1 MGINSHRN
9 LCSTS
14 QVKPIYWPLT
24 LNKTI
29 WLYIFGQA
37 SCGTFVISPFGMTA

>member
-9 LCSTS
+9 LCSTP
-14 QVKPIYWPLT
+14 QVNPIYWPPT

-29 WLYIFGQA
+29 WVYIFGQA
-37 SCGTFVISPFGMTA
+37 ICDTFVISPFVMTA